1 MLFIRY
7 YQIYKQF
14 VFLPYPAFNGTN
26 SVKFDVDD
34 VKLLTS

>member
-7 YQIYKQF
+7 YQIYEQL

-26 SVKFDVDD
+26 GVKFDVDD
-34 VKLLTS
+34 VKFLTT